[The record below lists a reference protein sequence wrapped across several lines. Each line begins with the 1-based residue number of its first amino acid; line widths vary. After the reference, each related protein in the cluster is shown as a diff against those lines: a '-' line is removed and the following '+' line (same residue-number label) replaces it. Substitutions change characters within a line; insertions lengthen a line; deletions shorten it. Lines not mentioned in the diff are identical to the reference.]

1 MSSILKV
8 DQLQDSGGNNL
19 VTSNGSGVITSSAFG
34 KVLQVVSTTKTD
46 SFSASIASGSSAD
59 ITGLSLS
66 ITPSSSSSKVL
77 ILLTVNGHNGSE
89 PGPYINVKRNGTV
102 VASHDDE
109 GSVSYDTILAGD
121 VGPTTSG
128 TSASTTGVIL
138 DSPSTTSAITYQA
151 TIISASTITRTHYVN
166 RPKTTGKNYGISTI
180 TAMEI
185 SG

>member
-1 MSSILKV
+1 MAIITL
-8 DQLQDSGGNNL
+8 NNNAL
-19 VTSNGSGVITSSAFG
+19 VNADVG
-34 KVLQVVSTTKTD
+34 KVLQVVSTTKTNT
-46 SFSASIASGSSAD
+46 FSASIASGSSAD

-77 ILLTVNGHNGSE
+77 ILLSVNGHNGSE
-89 PGPYINVKRNGTV
+89 TGVFVNVKRNGTV

-121 VGPTTSG
+121 LGVTTANNLS
-128 TSASTTGVIL
+128 STAGIIL

-151 TIISASTITRTHYVN
+151 TVISGSAVTRTHYVN
-166 RPKTTGKNYGISTI
+166 RPSTTGRNYGISTI